1 MKTNELIS
9 MISADVAP
17 IDRRLPARRMA
28 QALALGGAG
37 SAALMLLLFG
47 LRPDLMAMLSVPLFW
62 IKLSF
67 PTALAAGSLLVLR
80 RLLRPGLRVGFN
92 WAGIAVPP
100 AAIWIGGALVLLI
113 APAAER
119 IPLLMGFTWR
129 TCPFNI
135 ALLSLPL
142 CATIVWA
149 VRAMAPTRLR
159 LTGAVAGLLA
169 GSTATMVYC
178 LHCPEMGVPFW
189 GVWYFLGM
197 LMPAVAGFL
206 WGPRLLRW

>member
-1 MKTNELIS
+1 MKTDDLIS
-9 MISADVAP
+9 IMAAGVAP
-17 IDRRLPARRMA
+17 IDRSLPARRMA
-28 QALALGGAG
+28 QALVLG
-37 SAALMLLLFG
+37 SACSLVLLLLIYG
-47 LRPDLMAMLSVPLFW
+47 LRPDLKAMLSVPLFW
-62 IKLSF
+62 IKLAF

-80 RLLRPGLRVGFN
+80 RLLRPGLRVGIN
-92 WAGIAVPP
+92 WAGIAMPS
-100 AAIWIGGALVLLI
+100 AAIWIGGALVLLA

-149 VRAMAPTRLR
+149 VRAMAPTQLR

-169 GSTATMVYC
+169 GATATMVYC

-197 LMPAVAGFL
+197 LIPAAAGL
-206 WGPRLLRW
+206 LLGPRLLRW